1 MKMNAAMKDMK
12 QKPESYAMPTT
23 GSKKKKTK
31 EYPWSM
37 NVDLNDQDLK
47 TLGIDVAKLK
57 TGTKLMLHA
66 EAEVTSLSMDE
77 SDGKTKQR
85 MTIQMQKMGLYP
97 KKKVTMSEAMDDD
110 DY

>member
-1 MKMNAAMKDMK
+1 MKMNEAMKDMK
-12 QKPESYAMPTT
+12 RKPDNYDMPEVS
-23 GSKKKKTK
+23 GKKKKAK

-37 NVDLNDQDLK
+37 NVDLQDQDLK
-47 TLGIDVAKLK
+47 TLGIDVSKLK
-57 TGTKLMLHA
+57 TGSKIMLHA

-77 SDGKTKQR
+77 RDGKTKQR